1 MALLSVRFSYGGFE
15 NAHYVLSDV
24 KKPKA
29 YLKISFMASL
39 VLISFLYIFTNIVY
53 LFVVPHDDAMASGT
67 RMAALFF
74 DKIFGENTT
83 ATRVFPALCALS
95 AFGNLIAVTL
105 VAAKVKQEIAKEGVL
120 PFSKFWSRQ
129 YKFSFSRN
137 AGRTERPGIHAV
149 SVLLVM
155 TPPSGDSYT
164 LLSNLYAYSIE
175 ACIGLLLAA
184 GLLYERYN
192 KDGVHDQQWKTIRG
206 FTPWFGPVIPIFY
219 LLTNIILV
227 CVPWMHSGESI
238 IMKSIPWF
246 VFPTV
251 AVSVFAAGFV
261 YWVIFRF
268 IVPPMAGYVLH
279 VQRVPYFDGKIFVL
293 EAVYSK
299 WIFRE
304 GANQNQ

>member
-1 MALLSVRFSYGGFE
+1 
-15 NAHYVLSDV
+15 
-24 KKPKA
+24 
-29 YLKISFMASL
+29 
-39 VLISFLYIFTNIVY
+39 
-53 LFVVPHDDAMASGT
+53 
-67 RMAALFF
+67 
-74 DKIFGENTT
+74 
-83 ATRVFPALCALS
+83 
-95 AFGNLIAVTL
+95 
-105 VAAKVKQEIAKEGVL
+105 
-120 PFSKFWSRQ
+120 
-129 YKFSFSRN
+129 
-137 AGRTERPGIHAV
+137 
-149 SVLLVM
+149 M

-299 WIFRE
+299 WVSLCFHSMFIIVKYVDCLRRFSERE
-304 GANQNQ
+304 QIKINELGYRNGVIKKLFHTKNLT

>member
-1 MALLSVRFSYGGFE
+1 MDLTKAVTVACVLHEGWRSGGIWISNFLAFFKVVVLLFIIGLGFAVRGGAFPNMSRDVGNFNPQTTFANPATKPYGLVMALLSVRFSYGGFE

-137 AGRTERPGIHAV
+137 AGRTERPGIHVAP
-149 SVLLVM
+149 VLQR
-155 TPPSGDSYT
+155 G
-164 LLSNLYAYSIE
+164 E
-175 ACIGLLLAA
+175 A
-184 GLLYERYN
+184 
-192 KDGVHDQQWKTIRG
+192 
-206 FTPWFGPVIPIFY
+206 PIPALF
-219 LLTNIILV
+219 
-227 CVPWMHSGESI
+227 
-238 IMKSIPWF
+238 
-246 VFPTV
+246 
-251 AVSVFAAGFV
+251 
-261 YWVIFRF
+261 
-268 IVPPMAGYVLH
+268 LH
-279 VQRVPYFDGKIFVL
+279 
-293 EAVYSK
+293 
-299 WIFRE
+299 
-304 GANQNQ
+304 